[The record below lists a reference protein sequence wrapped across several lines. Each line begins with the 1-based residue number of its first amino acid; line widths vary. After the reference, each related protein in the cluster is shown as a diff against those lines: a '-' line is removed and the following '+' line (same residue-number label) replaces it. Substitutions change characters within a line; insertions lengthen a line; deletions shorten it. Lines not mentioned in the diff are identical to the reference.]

1 MMQQAE
7 VKLMNPSGLHARPA
21 AQFVKTASRFK
32 DTSIKMIKGEREI
45 DAKSI
50 ISIMSL
56 GASQGTVLIIRAEG
70 VGESEAVHA
79 LVGLIESGFGEGA

>member
-1 MMQQAE
+1 MQQAE
-7 VKLMNPSGLHARPA
+7 VMLLNPSGLHARPA
-21 AQFVKTASRFK
+21 AQFVKAASQFK
-32 DTSIKMIKGEREI
+32 DTSIKIIKGDRAI

-56 GASQGTVLIIRAEG
+56 GATKGSVLTIQAEG
-70 VGESEAVHA
+70 TDASEAVHA

>member
-1 MMQQAE
+1 MQQAE

-32 DTSIKMIKGEREI
+32 DISIKIIKGEREI

-56 GASQGTVLIIRAEG
+56 GASQGTVLTIRAEG
-70 VGESEAVHA
+70 VGESEAIHA